1 MRGDQV
7 ESVFAFHSQAL
18 LPLSLE
24 QSASRTSPIL
34 MIGVLAPV
42 AIALLLP
49 FAVLAEHLAADP
61 AVREIVAE
69 RPQSAVLL
77 VMALAFCGTL
87 FGWPLARFI
96 VSVGRTRS
104 IVIGKATVD
113 VTERGVF
120 GTSSWSEPLAA
131 YGGIS
136 HHVRSSLSGLR
147 HELML
152 VHRDSSRSV
161 LLAVA
166 PRIAQQDIDAMA
178 NLLNLAEIP
187 SREASKLRLTGG
199 LIGPAEPQPRLEA
212 ARA

>member
-7 ESVFAFHSQAL
+7 ESVFAFSPQTL
-18 LPLSLE
+18 LPIRLE

-34 MIGVLAPV
+34 MIAVLAPI
-42 AIALLLP
+42 ATALLLP
-49 FAVLAEHLAADP
+49 FAMLAEHLAADP
-61 AVREIVAE
+61 AVRAIVAE

-77 VMALAFCGTL
+77 VLALAFCGTL

-96 VSVGRTRS
+96 LSIGRARS
-104 IVIGKATVD
+104 IVIGKSAVD
-113 VTERGVF
+113 VTERGF
-120 GTSSWSEPLAA
+120 LGTSDWTEPLAA
-131 YGGIS
+131 YAGIS
-136 HHVRSSLSGLR
+136 HTVRASLSGLR

-152 VHRDSSRSV
+152 VHRDPSRSV

-166 PRIAQQDIDAMA
+166 PRIAQQDIDAIA

-187 SREASKLRLTGG
+187 SREASSLRLAGG
-199 LIGPAEPQPRLEA
+199 LIGPAEPQPRLDT